1 MLDAGESRMLRWRLL
16 FLRRALRK
24 QCPQCG
30 RGPLFRGF
38 ARLAEK
44 CSVCELVLRRESG
57 SQTGAMYLSAAVSEV
72 FAALVALALFF
83 ATDWSVPVALSVGV
97 VLVVAVSYLF
107 LPVAM
112 AVWVSVEYGTDYSNG
127 ESWAKPRE

>member
-1 MLDAGESRMLRWRLL
+1 
-16 FLRRALRK
+16 
-24 QCPQCG
+24 
-30 RGPLFRGF
+30 
-38 ARLAEK
+38 
-44 CSVCELVLRRESG
+44 
-57 SQTGAMYLSAAVSEV
+57 MYLSAAVSEV